1 MAKSGVTLQKLK
13 VNKFYTQPNTG
24 TAGCFVEEIKFCTFD
39 SFFQKINFTDFDDKY
54 QEKLNYNF
62 MVEHCKR

>member
-1 MAKSGVTLQKLK
+1 MVKSEVTLQKLK
-13 VNKFYTQPNTG
+13 LNTFYVQPNT

-62 MVEHCKR
+62 MVELCKR

>member
-1 MAKSGVTLQKLK
+1 MVRSEVTLQKLK
-13 VNKFYTQPNTG
+13 LNTFYSQPA
-24 TAGCFVEEIKFCTFD
+24 AGFVEEIKFCTFD